1 MEVWSSR
8 VESAEEAPPGQST
21 NRTCVLIISWTDG
34 CCYSFAI
41 SRSALGPLLVDLLVC
56 PFRSQEALASR
67 QFTVWHPQG
76 TSNLIYAQ
84 AQESCL
90 CPVKVSRRRRQ
101 SVNNWNLFVILIITL
116 HLFGICKLK
125 VVPSALINKSPPAPT
140 SSKVLTLFAPV
151 FHCHLSRVYL
161 KDFF

>member
-1 MEVWSSR
+1 MEVWASR

-56 PFRSQEALASR
+56 PFRLQESLASR

-151 FHCHLSRVYL
+151 FHCHLFRVYL